1 MTRNETMSLIRRT
14 KTRITAKEVG
24 EILGCSPKTV
34 LNGGAGTK
42 PLTRIR
48 NGTKQVRFLLDE
60 VLALAL
66 RQENQQEGDEI
77 SMEPQRKKT
86 YGQPHAVS
94 L

>member
-1 MTRNETMSLIRRT
+1 MSLIRRT
-14 KTRITAKEVG
+14 TKPRITAKQVG
-24 EILGCSPKTV
+24 EILGCSHKTV

-42 PLTRIR
+42 ALTRIR

-60 VLALAL
+60 VLALAQ
-66 RQENQQEGDEI
+66 RQEGHQDNRELTIKTPSE
-77 SMEPQRKKT
+77 KT

>member
-1 MTRNETMSLIRRT
+1 MSLIRRT
-14 KTRITAKEVG
+14 KTRITAKQVG
-24 EILGCSPKTV
+24 EILGCSHKTV

-60 VLALAL
+60 VLALAQ
-66 RQENQQEGDEI
+66 RQENHQAPRGLAI
-77 SMEPQRKKT
+77 KPQGEKT

>member
-1 MTRNETMSLIRRT
+1 MSLIRRT
-14 KTRITAKEVG
+14 KTRITAKQVG
-24 EILGCSPKTV
+24 EILGCSHKTV

-60 VLALAL
+60 VLALAQ
-66 RQENQQEGDEI
+66 RQENLQDNRELAIKTQAE
-77 SMEPQRKKT
+77 KT
-86 YGQPHAVS
+86 YGQPYTVS

>member
-1 MTRNETMSLIRRT
+1 MSLIRRT
-14 KTRITAKEVG
+14 KTRITAKQVG
-24 EILGCSPKTV
+24 EILGCSHKTV

-60 VLALAL
+60 VLALAQ
-66 RQENQQEGDEI
+66 RQENHQDNRELAIKTQSE
-77 SMEPQRKKT
+77 KT
-86 YGQPHAVS
+86 YGQPQRVS

>member
-1 MTRNETMSLIRRT
+1 MSLIRRT
-14 KTRITAKEVG
+14 KTRITAKQVG
-24 EILGCSPKTV
+24 EILGCSHKTV

-60 VLALAL
+60 VLALAQ
-66 RQENQQEGDEI
+66 RQEGHQDNRELAIKTPSE
-77 SMEPQRKKT
+77 KT

>member
-1 MTRNETMSLIRRT
+1 MSLIRRT
-14 KTRITAKEVG
+14 KTRITAKQVG
-24 EILGCSPKTV
+24 EILGCSHKTV

-60 VLALAL
+60 VLALAQ
-66 RQENQQEGDEI
+66 RQENLQDNRELVIKTQGE
-77 SMEPQRKKT
+77 KT
-86 YGQPHAVS
+86 YGQPYTVS

>member
-1 MTRNETMSLIRRT
+1 MSLIRRT
-14 KTRITAKEVG
+14 KTRITAKQVG
-24 EILGCSPKTV
+24 EILGCSHKTV

-60 VLALAL
+60 VLALAQ
-66 RQENQQEGDEI
+66 RQETDDRELAI
-77 SMEPQRKKT
+77 KPQGEKT
-86 YGQPHAVS
+86 YGQPHTVS

>member
-1 MTRNETMSLIRRT
+1 MSLIRRT
-14 KTRITAKEVG
+14 NTRITAKQVG
-24 EILGCSPKTV
+24 EILGCSHKTV

-60 VLALAL
+60 VLALAQ
-66 RQENQQEGDEI
+66 RQENLQDNRELAIKTQGE
-77 SMEPQRKKT
+77 KT
-86 YGQPHAVS
+86 YGQPYTVS

>member
-1 MTRNETMSLIRRT
+1 MSLIRRT
-14 KTRITAKEVG
+14 KTRITAKQVG

-34 LNGGAGTK
+34 LNGGTGTK

-60 VLALAL
+60 VLALAQS
-66 RQENQQEGDEI
+66 QENHQATRQLSIKTQGE
-77 SMEPQRKKT
+77 KT
-86 YGQPHAVS
+86 YGQPHTVS

>member
-1 MTRNETMSLIRRT
+1 MSLIRRT
-14 KTRITAKEVG
+14 KTRVTAKQVG

-42 PLTRIR
+42 GLTKIR
-48 NGTKQVRFLLDE
+48 NGTKQVRYLLEE
-60 VLALAL
+60 VLALAQL
-66 RQENQQEGDEI
+66 QEAPKGSEQPAIQ
-77 SMEPQRKKT
+77 PQPDKT

>member
-1 MTRNETMSLIRRT
+1 MSLIRRT
-14 KTRITAKEVG
+14 KTRITAKQVG
-24 EILGCSPKTV
+24 EILGCSHKTV

-60 VLALAL
+60 VLALAQ
-66 RQENQQEGDEI
+66 RQENHQDNRELAI
-77 SMEPQRKKT
+77 KPQGEKT
-86 YGQPHAVS
+86 YGQPHTVS